1 MKYDIDGFTDINDD
15 SNHAFILKKHFNEIF
30 PSRIERQDE
39 ASFPNK
45 FEYRNDAVL
54 SKKSEK
60 SIGQFVFG
68 DILYETDE
76 GELVS

>member
-1 MKYDIDGFTDINDD
+1 MKKY
-15 SNHAFILKKHFNEIF
+15 FNEIF
-30 PSRIERQDE
+30 PSRIEQQDE

-60 SIGQFVFG
+60 RIWQFVFG